1 MELSMQKGEFE
12 EWMDTVPLQLR
23 NDPLWNSTY
32 YRLAMYLY
40 DKVWQD
46 CEILRKDFRG
56 REIIQQLVRSAGGIC
71 ANLEEAYGRG
81 VGSADFVRIMRI
93 ALGEARET
101 HGWYLRARHLFPE
114 QLLDQRLDI
123 IKQITL
129 ILSST
134 IASHRSKLTRSN
146 S

>member
-1 MELSMQKGEFE
+1 MKDVEFD
-12 EWMDTVPLQLR
+12 EWVDTVPMQLR
-23 NDPLWNSTY
+23 NDPLWNSVY
-32 YRLAMYLY
+32 YRLAMYLF

-56 REIIQQLVRSAGGIC
+56 REIVQQLVRSAGGIS

-81 VGSADFVRIMRI
+81 VGSADYVRILRI

-101 HGWYLRARHLFPE
+101 HGWYLRARHLLSE
-114 QLLDQRLDI
+114 QLLELRLVT
-123 IKQITL
+123 IKQITS

-134 IASHRSKLTRSN
+134 IASHRSKLNKS
-146 S
+146 

>member
-1 MELSMQKGEFE
+1 MKDVEFD
-12 EWMDTVPLQLR
+12 EWVETVPIQLS
-23 NDPLWNSTY
+23 NDPLWSSAY
-32 YRLAMYLY
+32 YRLAMYLF

-56 REIIQQLVRSAGGIC
+56 REIVQQLVRSTGSIS

-81 VGSADFVRIMRI
+81 VGSADYVRILRI

-101 HGWYLRARHLFPE
+101 HGWYLRARHLLSE
-114 QLLDQRLDI
+114 QQLDLRLDI
-123 IKQITL
+123 IKQITS

-134 IASHRSKLTRSN
+134 IASHRSKLYKG
-146 S
+146 